1 MAGLKEIR
9 TRIASVKSTRQI
21 TSAMKMVAAAKL
33 RKAQDKIIQLRPYAA
48 KLEEVLA
55 CLTNDPENRTDNIY
69 TREREMNRLLVVV
82 ITSNRGLCGAFNSN
96 VIKEVESDHAGRVH
110 TIEEGIHYQTI
121 GKKGTES
128 LRSRKYPVV
137 DSNYDIFDDL
147 QFNMV
152 VPIADRLSQQFI
164 SGEYDQIEIVYNHF
178 KNAAVQ
184 IVTRE
189 QFLPIHLDTDDEN
202 RQRQTDYI
210 LEPDPTLI
218 LEKLIPRSLR
228 IKLYKAILD
237 SFVAEQGARMTA
249 MHMATDNATE
259 LLRELTLHYNKA
271 RQSAITKEL
280 LDIVGGAEA
289 LHE

>member
-1 MAGLKEIR
+1 MSGLKEIR

-21 TSAMKMVAAAKL
+21 TSAMKMVAAARL
-33 RKAQDKIIQLRPYAA
+33 RKAQDKIIRLRPYAA

-55 CLTNDPENRTDNIY
+55 CLTGDPENRTDNVY
-69 TREREMNRLLVVV
+69 TQEREINKLLVVV

-96 VIKEVESDHAGRVH
+96 VIKEVMAEHAGRSH

-147 QFNMV
+147 HFNTV
-152 VPIADRLSQQFI
+152 VPIADRLIQQFL
-164 SGEYDQIEIVYNHF
+164 SGEYDKIEIVYNHF

-189 QFLPIHLDTDDEN
+189 QFLPIRLDAYEEN
-202 RQRQTDYI
+202 KSRQTDYI
-210 LEPDPTLI
+210 LEPDLALI

-228 IKLYKAILD
+228 IQLYKAILD
-237 SFVAEQGARMTA
+237 SYVAEQGARMTA
-249 MHMATDNATE
+249 MHMATW
-259 LLRELTLHYNKA
+259 
-271 RQSAITKEL
+271 
-280 LDIVGGAEA
+280 
-289 LHE
+289 